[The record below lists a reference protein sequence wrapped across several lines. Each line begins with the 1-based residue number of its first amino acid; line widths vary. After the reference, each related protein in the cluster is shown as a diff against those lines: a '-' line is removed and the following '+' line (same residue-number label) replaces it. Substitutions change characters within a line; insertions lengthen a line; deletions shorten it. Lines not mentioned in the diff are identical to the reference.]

1 MLKTLRNRLSKLE
14 SQKPAGEYRYQLNTV
29 IIVDDSKSDEYLH
42 ARQKAEPHK
51 RFIRFGDF
59 ADECC

>member
-1 MLKTLRNRLSKLE
+1 MHKTLKTRLAKLE
-14 SQKPAGEYRYQLNTV
+14 AAKPAGEFVYQLNTV

-42 ARQKAEPHK
+42 ARQKAEPNK

-59 ADECC
+59 ADECV

>member
-14 SQKPAGEYRYQLNTV
+14 AVKSTGEFQYQLAVT
-29 IIVDDSKSDEYLH
+29 IICPDDASDAYIE

-59 ADECC
+59 ADECV